1 MNIGPILSTLSRHKT
16 AAALIVLEIMLACA
30 VLCNAIAPIAQR
42 VQRLQRDTGWA
53 ERELVVIG
61 LVGIGDGTN
70 ADAQTRADLAALRA
84 LPGVR
89 QATTTNQ
96 YPYGNSS
103 WNTSVNLAADQQRA
117 TLNASQYL
125 GGEHFL
131 ETTGVRLVAG
141 RDFLPEEF
149 IDESSD
155 EDTDKR
161 AISIIV
167 NQPMASQ
174 LFPKGDA
181 LGKTI
186 YQGKSQPLRI
196 VGIADPLSASRQ
208 TEDTHPAMLFPV
220 RMNYARGAAYLIRTD
235 PAQRAAVL
243 KAAAAELQKLDAHRV
258 VLREVTFEEVK
269 DKFFAPDRATCWL
282 LVGMCAAL
290 LIVTALG
297 IVGLAS
303 FWVQQRAR
311 MIGTRRA
318 LGATRG
324 QIRTY
329 FQTENLLL
337 TTIGVALGMMA
348 AYGANQIMMSHYEL
362 TRLPLAYLPIGA
374 IALWLLGQIAVLG
387 PALRAAALPPV
398 AVMRAG

>member
-1 MNIGPILSTLSRHKT
+1 MNIGPILSTLRRHKT

-30 VLCNAIAPIAQR
+30 ILCNAIAPIVER
-42 VQRLQRDTGWA
+42 VQRIQRTTGWA
-53 ERELVVIG
+53 EPELLVISM
-61 LVGIGDGTN
+61 VGIGDDAS
-70 ADAQTRADLAALRA
+70 ADVLTREDLAALRA
-84 LPGVR
+84 LPNVR
-89 QATTTNQ
+89 QVTTTNQ
-96 YPYGNSS
+96 FPYGNSS
-103 WNTSVNLAADQQRA
+103 WNTSVGLAADQQRA
-117 TLNASQYL
+117 TMNASQYF

-141 RDFLPEEF
+141 RDFLPEEYF
-149 IDESSD
+149 DESTTR
-155 EDTDKR
+155 DTTGV
-161 AISIIV
+161 ALPVIV
-167 NQPMASQ
+167 NRPMAEQ
-174 LFPKGDA
+174 LFPHGDV

-186 YQGKSQPLRI
+186 YSGNQPLKV
-196 VGIADPLSASRQ
+196 VGIVDPFSAARQ
-208 TEDTHPAMLFPV
+208 LEDTHPAMIFSQ
-220 RMNYARGAAYLIRTD
+220 RMNYSRGGVYLIRAD
-235 PAQRAAVL
+235 PAHRAEVL
-243 KAAAAELQKLDAHRV
+243 KAAVAELRKTSSKRV
-258 VLREVTFEEVK
+258 VLRQATFEEIK

-303 FWVQQRAR
+303 FWVQQRTR

-324 QIRTY
+324 QIRRY

-337 TTIGVALGMMA
+337 TSLGIVLGMLA
-348 AYGANQIMMSHYEL
+348 AYGVNQVMMTRYEL
-362 TRLPLAYLPIGA
+362 ARLPLAYLPIGA
-374 IALWLLGQIAVLG
+374 VTLWLLGQIAVLG